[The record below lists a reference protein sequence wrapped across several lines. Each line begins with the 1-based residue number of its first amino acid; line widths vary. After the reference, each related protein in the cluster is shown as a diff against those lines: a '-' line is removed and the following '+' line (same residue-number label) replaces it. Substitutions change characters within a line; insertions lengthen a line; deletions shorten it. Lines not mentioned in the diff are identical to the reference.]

1 LRRLR
6 EIWRVHKELHHSSI
20 VQISSEGVYYKESL
34 QEAIKRISFREC
46 RKNWVAYVNE
56 SDEFHTTDLIEDQ
69 TKCVGWRD
77 SCHMPPYIEFFSE
90 PRVRFVF
97 NDSNHIL
104 NKIWNNRVSRKE
116 TKHFLTLQTRINEVG
131 WTTYDL
137 S

>member
-1 LRRLR
+1 MD
-6 EIWRVHKELHHSSI
+6 SI
-20 VQISSEGVYYKESL
+20 

-46 RKNWVAYVNE
+46 RKNWVAYVNG
-56 SDEFHTTDLIEDQ
+56 SDEFHVTDLIEDQ

-77 SCHMPPYIEFFSE
+77 FFHTLPYIEFFSE

-97 NDSNHIL
+97 NDSNHIF
-104 NKIWNNRVSRKE
+104 KIIWNKRVSRKE
-116 TKHFLTLQTRINEVG
+116 TKHFLKLQTRINEVG